1 MTGHPE
7 NNLLRIADVARLANL
22 SRHTIQYY
30 LMLGLV
36 KETQRTPGGH
46 RLFDHHAVQRVKL
59 VHHSTTAAIRSRKS
73 ARLFLVIIRDH
84 INPFPRQA
92 TRLRLR

>member
-59 VHHSTTAAIRSRKS
+59 VHRLNHSGYTLQEIRQT
-73 ARLFLVIIRDH
+73 FLVNH
-84 INPFPRQA
+84 P
-92 TRLRLR
+92 